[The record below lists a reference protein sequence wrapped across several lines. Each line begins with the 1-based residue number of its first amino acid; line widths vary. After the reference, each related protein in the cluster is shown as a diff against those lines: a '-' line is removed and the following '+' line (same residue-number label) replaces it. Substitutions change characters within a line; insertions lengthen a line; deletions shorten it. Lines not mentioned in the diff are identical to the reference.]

1 MDRNTIL
8 LLYTVLEQIA
18 MGKAL
23 ISIIFISKSWKYI
36 GEKYKNDSNGG
47 KNDLKLKQEGSIS

>member
-1 MDRNTIL
+1 
-8 LLYTVLEQIA
+8 

-47 KNDLKLKQEGSIS
+47 KNDLKLKQERGLNQLNSSKAN